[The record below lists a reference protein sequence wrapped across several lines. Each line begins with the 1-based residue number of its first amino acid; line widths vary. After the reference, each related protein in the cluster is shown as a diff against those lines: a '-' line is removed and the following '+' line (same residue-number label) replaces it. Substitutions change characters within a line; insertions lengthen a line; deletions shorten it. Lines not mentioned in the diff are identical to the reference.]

1 MESRIKPS
9 IDNDNNYHYSCI
21 RNIRRDGKRHMKAA
35 NFLKPFLVSTALTI
49 ALAGCGG
56 TNEKGSEREESATP
70 KTEEKQE
77 VNVYTARH
85 YEVDDELYNKFT
97 EKSGIKVNVVKGEAE
112 ELIERLKREGESTQA
127 DLFVTVDGGVLA
139 NAKKNG
145 VLQPVTSDVIEANV
159 PENLRDTDNQWIG
172 LATRARIIAY
182 AKDRVNPDELS
193 TYEDLTNE
201 KWKGRILVRSSTS
214 LYNQSLL
221 ASFIELNGEEKAEEW
236 SKGIVN
242 NFARQ
247 PDGGD
252 RDQAKAVAAGTG
264 DVAIMNTYYVGL
276 LANSEDPEEVKVADS
291 IGVFFPN
298 QNTNG
303 THVNISGIG
312 LAKHSKNKENAIELI
327 EYLTST
333 EAQEFLSAQNFE
345 FPVNPKAAKPQLL
358 ESWGDFKMQE
368 LNFDTLGE
376 HNKKAIEI
384 FNKTGWK

>member
-1 MESRIKPS
+1 MNLPKIFKSLLA
-9 IDNDNNYHYSCI
+9 
-21 RNIRRDGKRHMKAA
+21 GT
-35 NFLKPFLVSTALTI
+35 VLTI
-49 ALAGCGG
+49 GLAGCGP
-56 TNEKGSEREESATP
+56 TSSNTEDKAASTP
-70 KTEEKQE
+70 TTAKNQE

-85 YEVDDELYNKFT
+85 YEVDQELYNKFT
-97 EKSGIKVNVVKGEAE
+97 AATGIKVNVVKGEAE

-139 NAKKNG
+139 NAKQNDI
-145 VLQPVTSDVIEANV
+145 LQPVTSETIDKNV
-159 PENLRDTDNQWIG
+159 PKNLRDADNNWIG

-182 AKDRVNPDELS
+182 SKDRVSPDQLS
-193 TYEDLTNE
+193 TYEDLTSD
-201 KWKGRILVRSSTS
+201 KWKGKVLARSSTS

-221 ASFIELNGEEKAEEW
+221 ASFIELNGEEKAEQW
-236 SKGIVN
+236 AKGIVN

-252 RDQAKAVAAGTG
+252 RDQAKAIAAGTG

-276 LANSEDPEEVKVADS
+276 LANSEDPEEVKVANN

-298 QNTNG
+298 QETNG
-303 THVNISGIG
+303 THVNISGMG
-312 LAKHSKNKENAIELI
+312 LTKHSKNKENAIKLI
-327 EYLTST
+327 EYMTSV
-333 EAQEFLSAQNFE
+333 EAQEFLSAHNYE
-345 FPVNPKAAKPQLL
+345 FPVNANAKKPELL
-358 ESWGDFKMQE
+358 NSWGDFKMQE

>member
-1 MESRIKPS
+1 MKLSKLWKP
-9 IDNDNNYHYSCI
+9 
-21 RNIRRDGKRHMKAA
+21 
-35 NFLKPFLVSTALTI
+35 LLVSTALTI
-49 ALAGCGG
+49 GLAGCGG
-56 TNEKGSEREESATP
+56 TNQNESEGKKEAEKP
-70 KTEEKQE
+70 KTTENQE
-77 VNVYTARH
+77 VNIYTARH
-85 YEVDDELYNKFT
+85 YEADDAIYKKFT
-97 EKSGIKVNVVKGEAE
+97 DETGIKVNVVKGEAE

-139 NAKKNG
+139 NAKQNDI
-145 VLQPVTSDVIEANV
+145 LQPVTSDTIDKNV
-159 PENLRDTDNQWIG
+159 PENFRDADNNWIG

-182 AKDRVNPDELS
+182 SKERVKPEELS
-193 TYEDLTNE
+193 TYEDLTSD
-201 KWKGRILVRSSTS
+201 KWKGKLLVRSSTS

-252 RDQAKAVAAGTG
+252 RDQAKAIAAGVG

-291 IGVFFPN
+291 LGVFFPN
-298 QNTNG
+298 QETNG

-312 LAKHSKNKENAIELI
+312 LTKHSKNKENAIELI
-327 EYLTST
+327 EYMTSV
-333 EAQEFLSAQNFE
+333 EAQEYLSANNYE
-345 FPVNPKAAKPQLL
+345 FPVNPDAKKPELL
-358 ESWGDFKMQE
+358 ESWGEFKMQE

>member
-1 MESRIKPS
+1 MNLSKLFKP
-9 IDNDNNYHYSCI
+9 
-21 RNIRRDGKRHMKAA
+21 
-35 NFLKPFLVSTALTI
+35 LLVGTALTI
-49 ALAGCGG
+49 GLAGCAGA
-56 TNEKGSEREESATP
+56 NQSESKEEEVSKP
-70 KTEEKQE
+70 KKQE
-77 VNVYTARH
+77 VNIYTARH
-85 YEVDDELYNKFT
+85 YEVDDEIYKNFT
-97 EKSGIKVNVVKGEAE
+97 EETGIKVNVVKGEAE
-112 ELIERLKREGESTQA
+112 ELIDRIKREGQSSAA

-139 NAKKNG
+139 NAKQNDI
-145 VLQPVTSDVIEANV
+145 LQPVTSDVINENV
-159 PENLRDTDNQWIG
+159 PENLRDTDNNWIG

-182 AKDRVNPDELS
+182 SKDRVSPEELS

-201 KWKGRILVRSSTS
+201 KWKGKLLVRSSTS

-221 ASFIELNGEEKAEEW
+221 ASFIELNGEKQAEEW
-236 SKGIVN
+236 AKGIVN

-252 RDQAKAVAAGTG
+252 RDQAKAIAAGIG

-298 QNTNG
+298 QDTTG

-312 LAKHSKNKENAIELI
+312 LTKHSKNKENAIKLI
-327 EYLTST
+327 EYMTST
-333 EAQEFLSAQNFE
+333 EAQEIISAENYE
-345 FPVNPKAAKPQLL
+345 FPVNPNAAKPELL
-358 ESWGDFKMQE
+358 KNWGEFKMQE

-376 HNKKAIEI
+376 HNQKAIEI